1 VKRKN
6 ARKKSMPGI
15 RLNWTQWKPRNS
27 KEKEKW
33 KNVLPKKEK
42 KHVTG
47 IKMNE
52 VPVVIAMTEVL
63 DDSRIED
70 QIEVDLMIGDLEVVI
85 VDHLVIAMT
94 EVHVISEDP
103 ETIVV
108 VLEMIVGLIV
118 EMIERDRGMMI
129 KVDHLGDQVL
139 DHGGIVNVR
148 KMQNGNQEAVMMMDH
163 PDEILTVN
171 LHPEDQMMLVIGVE
185 NLEMIVVLLQ
195 GMIVVH
201 VIAMIEVAPVI
212 AMIVVAPVIS
222 EDQGTT
228 AVPETTVDLEI
239 SEDPEMTVDLEMIVV
254 LVTGMIEEVIE
265 VVTIGVLV
273 HLEEEIGAEP
283 VMLLEEMIVVE
294 VDSVEEA
301 IEIEVVIVAETV
313 VVIAEPMIGDPLPV
327 FCLQQEMIDE
337 MIAVIAGMI
346 AAVIVVVIVEMIL
359 HRSRLPNV
367 NKVGRKPPM
376 VEMVGLQFLKNKN
389 YDDF

>member
-1 VKRKN
+1 
-6 ARKKSMPGI
+6 MG
-15 RLNWTQWKPRNS
+15 
-27 KEKEKW
+27 
-33 KNVLPKKEK
+33 
-42 KHVTG
+42 
-47 IKMNE
+47 
-52 VPVVIAMTEVL
+52 
-63 DDSRIED
+63 
-70 QIEVDLMIGDLEVVI
+70 
-85 VDHLVIAMT
+85 
-94 EVHVISEDP
+94 
-103 ETIVV
+103 
-108 VLEMIVGLIV
+108 
-118 EMIERDRGMMI
+118 
-129 KVDHLGDQVL
+129 
-139 DHGGIVNVR
+139 
-148 KMQNGNQEAVMMMDH
+148 AVMMMDH

-265 VVTIGVLV
+265 V
-273 HLEEEIGAEP
+273 
-283 VMLLEEMIVVE
+283 
-294 VDSVEEA
+294 
-301 IEIEVVIVAETV
+301 EVVIVVIEIE

>member
-1 VKRKN
+1 MG
-6 ARKKSMPGI
+6 SMPGI

-42 KHVTG
+42 KHVTDN
-47 IKMNE
+47 KMNE
-52 VPVVIAMTEVL
+52 DPVVIAMTEVL
-63 DDSRIED
+63 DDSTIED
-70 QIEVDLMIGDLEVVI
+70 QIEVGLMIGDLEVVI

-139 DHGGIVNVR
+139 DHGGIENVR

-212 AMIVVAPVIS
+212 AMIVVAPVIAMIVVAPVIS
-222 EDQGTT
+222 EDPGMT
-228 AVPETTVDLEI
+228 AGLETTVD
-239 SEDPEMTVDLEMIVV
+239 

-327 FCLQQEMIDE
+327 FYLQQEMIDE
-337 MIAVIAGMI
+337 MIAGMI
-346 AAVIVVVIVEMIL
+346 GAVIVEMIGAVIVEMIL

-367 NKVGRKPPM
+367 NKVVRKPPK

-389 YDDF
+389 YDD

>member
-1 VKRKN
+1 
-6 ARKKSMPGI
+6 MG
-15 RLNWTQWKPRNS
+15 
-27 KEKEKW
+27 
-33 KNVLPKKEK
+33 LPKKEK
-42 KHVTG
+42 KHVTDN
-47 IKMNE
+47 KMNE
-52 VPVVIAMTEVL
+52 
-63 DDSRIED
+63 
-70 QIEVDLMIGDLEVVI
+70 
-85 VDHLVIAMT
+85 DHVVIAMT

-118 EMIERDRGMMI
+118 EMIERDREMMI

-148 KMQNGNQEAVMMMDH
+148 KMQNGNQEAVTTMDH
-163 PDEILTVN
+163 PDEILTAN
-171 LHPEDQMMLVIGVE
+171 LHPEDRMMLVIGAE
-185 NLEMIVVLLQ
+185 NLEMIVVLLL

-212 AMIVVAPVIS
+212 S
-222 EDQGTT
+222 EDPGTI
-228 AVPETTVDLEI
+228 AGPETTVDLEI

-273 HLEEEIGAEP
+273 HLEEEI
-283 VMLLEEMIVVE
+283 VV
-294 VDSVEEA
+294 
-301 IEIEVVIVAETV
+301 IEIV
-313 VVIAEPMIGDPLPV
+313 VVIAEPMIGVPLPV
-327 FCLQQEMIDE
+327 FCLHQEMIDE
-337 MIAVIAGMI
+337 MIAVIVGM
-346 AAVIVVVIVEMIL
+346 IVVVIVEMIL